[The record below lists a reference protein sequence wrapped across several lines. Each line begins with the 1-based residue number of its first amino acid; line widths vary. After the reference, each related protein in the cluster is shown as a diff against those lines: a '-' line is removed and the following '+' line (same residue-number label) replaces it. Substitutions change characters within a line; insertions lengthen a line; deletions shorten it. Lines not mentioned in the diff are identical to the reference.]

1 MRPSLCSQCL
11 AAEGWICAWYLLI
24 LLFSLGRLRVFS
36 DELTWARCL
45 QTSVTEIRSES
56 ASPVVSPGMPDP
68 RPGVTQIA
76 SVGENYLAF
85 VLRKGPNVCTL
96 FTHAHG
102 VGKMGGWEFIIR
114 KKTFSL
120 PVNHWTLRL
129 LWLSSNC
136 LSVHADSGREE
147 ASRLAE
153 WSMCQKNKLSSC

>member
-1 MRPSLCSQCL
+1 M
-11 AAEGWICAWYLLI
+11 
-24 LLFSLGRLRVFS
+24 
-36 DELTWARCL
+36 

-102 VGKMGGWEFIIR
+102 VGKMGG
-114 KKTFSL
+114 
-120 PVNHWTLRL
+120 
-129 LWLSSNC
+129 
-136 LSVHADSGREE
+136 
-147 ASRLAE
+147 
-153 WSMCQKNKLSSC
+153 